1 MSAIP
6 WLNPKGSCPHKGSTR
21 VSGMG
26 GIGLHDVP
34 CTYTVCTVLLWHLS
48 IDLSIYLSI
57 YIYIQHVHTLRP
69 AYILYGHIDPWT
81 SKWQRQLKDDRE
93 TEGDS
98 NCGK

>member
-1 MSAIP
+1 MMFHVLIQYV
-6 WLNPKGSCPHKGSTR
+6 LFYF
-21 VSGMG
+21 
-26 GIGLHDVP
+26 GI
-34 CTYTVCTVLLWHLS
+34 C
-48 IDLSIYLSI
+48 LSIYLS
-57 YIYIQHVHTLRP
+57 IQHVHTLRP